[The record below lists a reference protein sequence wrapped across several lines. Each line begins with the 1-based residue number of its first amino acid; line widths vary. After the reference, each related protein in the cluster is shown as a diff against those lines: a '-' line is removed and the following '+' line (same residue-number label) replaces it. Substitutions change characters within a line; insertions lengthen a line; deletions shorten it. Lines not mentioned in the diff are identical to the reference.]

1 MPTYKTPQA
10 RAGRKAGRRHPLAS
24 IALVAVG
31 LLFTGGAYAAFST
44 STASAQAD
52 LSSQQ
57 TIDEGKKLFAANCA
71 TCHGLSVQGTGNGP
85 SLIGVGAA
93 AVDFQVGTGRM
104 PLAMSGPQAQKRPV
118 QFTEEQIAALAGYV
132 ASLAPGPAIPEGSLL
147 DGTAEAI
154 PLPDGSAHAVTV
166 AQAFHWF
173 DPQPALTE
181 IARVLEPGGGLG
193 LVWNERAE
201 SVPWVAALSD
211 LMNWGVQRPYQRH
224 LDWVGLV
231 AESGRFTPLQHR
243 QLSYQQ
249 ELDADTLVDRALS
262 TSYIAARP
270 AAENVELTASIRAL
284 VADFPARFELP
295 YVTDVYWCH
304 RA

>member
-1 MPTYKTPQA
+1 MAASDAPSHRRSAATSGPTIGCSEGMAHLGPGPRATGSVRPVGIDEVAAVGFGSSAATYEQGRPSYPPGVIDLFVTHLCVGPGA
-10 RAGRKAGRRHPLAS
+10 RVVDLAAGTGKLTRLLVPTGATV
-24 IALVAVG
+24 VAVEP
-31 LLFTGGAYAAFST
+31 
-44 STASAQAD
+44 
-52 LSSQQ
+52 
-57 TIDEGKKLFAANCA
+57 IE
-71 TCHGLSVQGTGNGP
+71 
-85 SLIGVGAA
+85 
-93 AVDFQVGTGRM
+93 
-104 PLAMSGPQAQKRPV
+104 AMR
-118 QFTEEQIAALAGYV
+118 EQLRLHV
-132 ASLAPGPAIPEGSLL
+132 PEVEVL

-231 AESGRFTPLQHR
+231 AESGRFTPLQRR